1 MKKEGNGKEKSGQAD
16 FRKQVEAAVRSV
28 LADLEK
34 DEYSVTIAGDTM
46 TIKTE
51 GDPSLTIF
59 MPDNE
64 PSPEEVMRI
73 RKDNM
78 TVTEEEDGSN
88 AIIVTQSMWAS
99 VQEEIVR
106 QIRQLTLPE
115 ELDSIY
121 IDNRDRKVTF
131 RMECIT
137 RDEYEGF
144 ISGKSQKAA
153 EIPRGHKMT
162 YLAAKKN
169 DDSTIASAVA
179 LCVRDESFEK
189 SDILASGYVT
199 DKQYMR
205 TQETLDDMLSS
216 LFSNNCDNMD
226 DCMMGVFG
234 GMFSHELTVTLVQDA
249 RLYGAFADA
258 EIYDESE
265 CEEEEDFPD
274 ARNEDGTYI
283 HEYSS
288 PWYID
293 DRITE
298 TSGYPAMS
306 LMCPYH
312 YNQYADCIDL
322 PEFSPGY
329 IKGYTFDPSEH
340 RAMIDML
347 TVKKEGLER
356 VTGGWREDI
365 LKFIEEGM
373 KKQFVSY
380 DISAEELSRE
390 KTAIVVRGNIGSGNY
405 VGGVVI
411 LGEFLADDFKKYKKY
426 SKVIWVTE
434 KILNSGRKETMRC
447 ISQAGGFW
455 IETTPLTLVRKWKT
469 KLITKAEYEKFSEG
483 RNPFSQ
489 DEKKQFID
497 NTDMEGKVL
506 YAAVCDETGE
516 FACAATLTIE
526 DDTMIVFGLV
536 VRDGMSRGTVFAEK
550 IAYEVIQQK
559 VKNCTD
565 EYSIMLPMAMNL
577 YLTDGYSEIWNPMII
592 DGMPVRITGGF
603 AVIATDY
610 GSLKEGMYGGLGS
623 DSYDDVRDD
632 VIKYIE
638 GVVGKFNSK
647 SAESKE
653 SITTEMDV
661 NVIPYSKYSADVRLV
676 RKETDFGVLNILDI
690 LFAYDTPD
698 EYFMMNE
705 RSIDEDYE
713 MEDVMTI
720 SREMWT
726 QARKTVERTLL
737 NRIGILDSDVHYD
750 VLSDYKFETISC
762 DMFDNMADGYLEE
775 ELNEYD
781 NLKYYKVSDKSGNI
795 YCIMEVGYEE
805 GGSTLIAH
813 NIAFMSEKYDDS
825 MYTVMRVLSDIYD
838 SLIETEKKT
847 YRRIKKIA
855 VEYDAGIYGSATAF
869 LYDSFN
875 ESLKNHEEGRRTLR
889 YSIDIK
895 KFKKLQKDKELLE
908 DEDEYIE

>member
-1 MKKEGNGKEKSGQAD
+1 MKKEGNRKDKSGQAD

-28 LADLEK
+28 LEDLEK
-34 DEYSVTIAGDTM
+34 DEYSVTIAGDSM

-51 GDPSLTIF
+51 GDPDLTIF

-78 TVTEEEDGSN
+78 TDTEDEDGSN
-88 AIIVTQSMWAS
+88 VMIVTQSMWES

-106 QIRQLTLPE
+106 QIRQLALPE
-115 ELDSIY
+115 DLDSIY
-121 IDNRDRKVTF
+121 IDDCDGDATF
-131 RMECIT
+131 QTECIT
-137 RDEYEGF
+137 RDEYEEF

-153 EIPRGHKMT
+153 EIPGGHKMT
-162 YLAAKKN
+162 YLAARKN
-169 DDSTIASAVA
+169 DDDTIAAAVA
-179 LCVRDESFEK
+179 LCVREEGFAG
-189 SDILASGYVT
+189 SDILVSGYVT
-199 DKQYMR
+199 GKQYMR

-216 LFSNNCDNMD
+216 LFSNSCDNMD
-226 DCMMGVFG
+226 DCVMGVFG

-258 EIYDESE
+258 EVYDEDE
-265 CEEEEDFPD
+265 CEEYEDFQD
-274 ARNEDGTYI
+274 ARNEDGTYN
-283 HEYSS
+283 HEYDS

-298 TSGYPAMS
+298 TSCYPAMA

-312 YNQYADCIDL
+312 YNQFAYDIDI

-329 IKGYTFDPSEH
+329 IEGYAFDPSQH
-340 RAMIDML
+340 REMIDML
-347 TVKKEGLER
+347 TVKKNGLEK
-356 VTGGWREDI
+356 VTGGWKEYIR
-365 LKFIEEGM
+365 KFIEEGM
-373 KKQFVSY
+373 KKQYVSY

-390 KTAIVVRGNIGSGNY
+390 RTAIVARGNIGSGNY

-411 LGEFLADDFKKYKKY
+411 LGEFSANDFKKYKKY

-447 ISQAGGFW
+447 ISQACGFGT
-455 IETTPLTLVRKWKT
+455 ETTPLTLVRRWKT
-469 KLITKAEYEKFSEG
+469 KLITKAEYEKFSED

-497 NTDMEGKVL
+497 NTDTGCEVL

-526 DDTMIVFGLV
+526 DDTMVVFGLV

-550 IAYEVIQQK
+550 MAYEVIQQK
-559 VKNCTD
+559 MKDCTD
-565 EYSIMLPMAMNL
+565 EYSIMIPMAVNF
-577 YLTDGYSEIWNPMII
+577 YTFDGYSKIWNQMII
-592 DGMPVRITGGF
+592 DGMPVRITGDF
-603 AVIATDY
+603 WVIATDY
-610 GSLKEGMYGGLGS
+610 GSLKKGMYGELGS
-623 DSYDDVRDD
+623 DSYDDVRND

-638 GVVGKFNSK
+638 GIVGEFNSK

-653 SITTEMDV
+653 SITTETDV
-661 NVIPYSKYSADVRLV
+661 IVIPYSKYSADVRLV
-676 RKETDFGVLNILDI
+676 RKETGFGVLDSLDI

-698 EYFMMNE
+698 EYFIMNK

-726 QARKTVERTLL
+726 QAKKTVERTLL

-781 NLKYYKVSDKSGNI
+781 NPKYYKVSDKSGNT
-795 YCIMEVGYEE
+795 YCIMEVGYNE
-805 GGSTLIAH
+805 GSTLIAH

-825 MYTVMRVLSDIYD
+825 MYTVMRILSDIYD
-838 SLIETEKKT
+838 SLIETEKRT
-847 YRRIKKIA
+847 YRHIKKIA
-855 VEYDAGIYGSATAF
+855 VEYDAGIYGSDTAF
-869 LYDSFN
+869 LYGGFN
-875 ESLKNHEEGRRTLR
+875 KSLKNHEEGRRTLR

>member
-1 MKKEGNGKEKSGQAD
+1 MKKKESEKDASGHAN
-16 FRKQVEAAVRSV
+16 FRKQVEAAVRDV
-28 LADLEK
+28 LKDLEK
-34 DEYSVTIAGDTM
+34 DEYSVTIAGDTI
-46 TIKTE
+46 TIKTD

-64 PSPEEVMRI
+64 PSLEEVIRI

-88 AIIVTQSMWAS
+88 AIIVTQSMWTS

-106 QIRQLTLPE
+106 QIRQLALPE
-115 ELDSIY
+115 ELDIIY
-121 IDNRDRKVTF
+121 IDDCDSDVTF
-131 RMECIT
+131 RTECIT
-137 RDEYEGF
+137 RDEYEEF
-144 ISGKSQKAA
+144 ISGKSQKPA
-153 EIPRGHKMT
+153 EIPGRHRMI
-162 YLAAKKN
+162 YLAARKN
-169 DDSTIASAVA
+169 DDSTIVAAVA
-179 LCVRDESFEK
+179 LCVGNESFGGT
-189 SDILASGYVT
+189 DILASGYVT
-199 DKQYMR
+199 SQQFMR
-205 TQETLDDMLSS
+205 TRETLDDMLNS
-216 LFSNNCDNMD
+216 LFSNDCDNMD
-226 DCMMGVFG
+226 DCVMEVFG
-234 GMFSHELTVTLVQDA
+234 GMFSHELTLTLVQDA

-258 EIYDESE
+258 EEYDEDE
-265 CEEEEDFPD
+265 CEEEEDISD
-274 ARNEDGTYI
+274 VRNEDGTYI
-283 HEYSS
+283 HEYDS

-293 DRITE
+293 DRIIE
-298 TSGYPAMS
+298 SSEYPAMA

-312 YNQYADCIDL
+312 YNQYAYDL
-322 PEFSPGY
+322 DLAEFSPGY
-329 IKGYTFDPSEH
+329 ISGYSFVPSQH

-347 TVKKEGLER
+347 TVTKSGLET

-373 KKQFVSY
+373 KKQYVSY

-390 KTAIVVRGNIGSGNY
+390 RTAIVARGNIDSGNY

-411 LGEFLADDFKKYKKY
+411 LGEFSANDFKKYKKY

-447 ISQAGGFW
+447 ISQACGFG

-483 RNPFSQ
+483 RTPFSQ

-506 YAAVCDETGE
+506 YVAVCDETGE
-516 FACAATLTIE
+516 FVCAATLTIE

-559 VKNCTD
+559 VNNCTD

-603 AVIATDY
+603 GVIVTDY
-610 GSLKEGMYGGLGS
+610 GSLKEGMYGGLGP
-623 DSYDDVRDD
+623 DSYDDVRND

-638 GVVGKFNSK
+638 CVVGKFNSK

-676 RKETDFGVLNILDI
+676 MKETGYGVLESLDI
-690 LFAYDTPD
+690 LFAYDTPN
-698 EYFMMNE
+698 EYFIMNE

-713 MEDVMTI
+713 MDNVMTI

-737 NRIGILDSDVHYD
+737 NRIGICDSYVHYS

-762 DMFDNMADGYLEE
+762 DIFDNMADGYLEE

-781 NLKYYKVSDKSGNI
+781 NPKYYKVSDKSGNI
-795 YCIMEVGYEE
+795 YCIMEVGYNE
-805 GGSTLIAH
+805 GSTLIAH

-825 MYTVMRVLSDIYD
+825 MYTVMTVLSDIYD
-838 SLIETEKKT
+838 SLIETEKRT
-847 YRRIKKIA
+847 YRHIKKIA
-855 VEYDAGIYGSATAF
+855 VEYDAGIYGSDTAF
-869 LYDSFN
+869 LHGGFN
-875 ESLKNHEEGRRTLR
+875 KSLKNHEEGRRTLR